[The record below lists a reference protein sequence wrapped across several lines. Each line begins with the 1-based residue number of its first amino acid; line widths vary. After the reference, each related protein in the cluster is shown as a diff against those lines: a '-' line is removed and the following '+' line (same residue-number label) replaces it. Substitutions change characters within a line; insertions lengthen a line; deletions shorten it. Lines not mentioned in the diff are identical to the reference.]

1 MNHMSLSSYITFCGL
16 CAALAV
22 TPGPDSLLILRFSL
36 QQVSSGIAAAL
47 GSALG
52 NVVWALLVAI
62 GLAALIEQ
70 SAEAYRALKLI
81 GGLYLFYLGAQAVRG
96 RKGGMHDPAA
106 TGPGATGVMSSA
118 GAGLLSCMLN
128 PKVGLFFLAVV
139 PLFVPDGGPVF
150 ALTMVLGGT
159 LAVIVLIYLAGLCLF
174 AAKASA
180 LLKQPNVSRAVE
192 KTSGLI
198 LCALGIGTAVS
209 AY

>member
-1 MNHMSLSSYITFCGL
+1 MSLSSYITFCGL

-52 NVVWALLVAI
+52 SVVWALMVAI

-96 RKGGMHDPAA
+96 RKRGRQDTAA
-106 TGPGATGVMSSA
+106 IGPGTTGVMSSA

-139 PLFVPDGGPVF
+139 PQFVPEGGSVF
-150 ALTMVLGGT
+150 ALTMLLGGT
-159 LAVIVLIYLAGLCLF
+159 LAVIVLIYLAVLCLF

-180 LLKQPNVSRAVE
+180 WLKQPKISRTIE

-209 AY
+209 AC

>member
-1 MNHMSLSSYITFCGL
+1 MNHMSLSSYVTFCRL

-22 TPGPDSLLILRFSL
+22 SPGPDSLLILRFSL
-36 QQVSSGIAAAL
+36 QQMSSGIAAAL

-52 NVVWALLVAI
+52 NVLWALMVAI

-70 SAEAYRALKLI
+70 SAEAYRALNLI
-81 GGLYLFYLGAQAVRG
+81 GGLYLFYLGTQAVRG
-96 RKGGMHDPAA
+96 RKAGMQDPA
-106 TGPGATGVMSSA
+106 TIGPGATGVMSSA

-139 PLFVPDGGPVF
+139 PQFVPEGGSVF
-150 ALTMVLGGT
+150 PLTMLLGGT
-159 LAVIVLIYLAGLCLF
+159 LAVIVLIYLAVLCLF

-180 LLKQPNVSRAVE
+180 WLKQPKGSRTME

>member
-1 MNHMSLSSYITFCGL
+1 MNHMTLSSYITFCGL

-22 TPGPDSLLILRFSL
+22 SPGPDSLLILRFSL
-36 QQVSSGIAAAL
+36 KRMSAGIAAAL

-81 GGLYLFYLGAQAVRG
+81 GGLYLFCLGTQAVRG
-96 RKGGMHDPAA
+96 RKPGMQDSAEI
-106 TGPGATGVMSSA
+106 GPDTSGVMSSA

-139 PLFVPDGGPVF
+139 PQFVPEGGSVF
-150 ALTMVLGGT
+150 ALTMLLGGT
-159 LAVIVLIYLAGLCLF
+159 LAVIVLMYLAVLCLF

-180 LLKQPNVSRAVE
+180 WLKLPKVSRALE

-198 LCALGIGTAVS
+198 LCALGIGTAAS

>member
-1 MNHMSLSSYITFCGL
+1 MDHMSLSSYITFCGL

-52 NVVWALLVAI
+52 SVVWALMVAI

-96 RKGGMHDPAA
+96 RKRGRQDTAA
-106 TGPGATGVMSSA
+106 IGPGTTGVMSSA

-139 PLFVPDGGPVF
+139 PQFVPEGGSVF
-150 ALTMVLGGT
+150 ALTMLLGGT
-159 LAVIVLIYLAGLCLF
+159 LAVIVLIYLAVLCLF

-180 LLKQPNVSRAVE
+180 WLKQPKISRTIE

-209 AY
+209 AC

>member
-1 MNHMSLSSYITFCGL
+1 MDHMSLSSYITFCGL

-52 NVVWALLVAI
+52 SVVWALMVAI

-96 RKGGMHDPAA
+96 RKRGGQDTAA
-106 TGPGATGVMSSA
+106 IGPGTTGVMSSA

-139 PLFVPDGGPVF
+139 PQFVPEGGSVF
-150 ALTMVLGGT
+150 ALTMLLGGT
-159 LAVIVLIYLAGLCLF
+159 LAVIVLIYLAVLCLF

-180 LLKQPNVSRAVE
+180 WLKQPKISRTIE

-198 LCALGIGTAVS
+198 LCALGIGIAVS
-209 AY
+209 AC

>member
-1 MNHMSLSSYITFCGL
+1 M
-16 CAALAV
+16 
-22 TPGPDSLLILRFSL
+22 
-36 QQVSSGIAAAL
+36 
-47 GSALG
+47 
-52 NVVWALLVAI
+52 
-62 GLAALIEQ
+62 
-70 SAEAYRALKLI
+70 
-81 GGLYLFYLGAQAVRG
+81 
-96 RKGGMHDPAA
+96 
-106 TGPGATGVMSSA
+106 
-118 GAGLLSCMLN
+118 
-128 PKVGLFFLAVV
+128 
-139 PLFVPDGGPVF
+139 PDGGPVF